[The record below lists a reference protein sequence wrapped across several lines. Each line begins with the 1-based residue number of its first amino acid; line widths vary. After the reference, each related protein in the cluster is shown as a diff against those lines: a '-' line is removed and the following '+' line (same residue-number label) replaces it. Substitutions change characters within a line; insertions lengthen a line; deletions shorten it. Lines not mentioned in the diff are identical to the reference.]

1 MSEKK
6 IENANVNDEVKVN
19 KVTGEVSAPADDW
32 ASFEVD
38 PFADRR
44 DSEGQSSAS
53 SEGESVVFVTPVSV
67 QRMLSTEITTDKGS
81 RKYYNYS
88 SGYKVTLGGKEI
100 IQMISLEPIAKRA
113 DIYDLLDGIFGD
125 ATSVPMEI
133 VRTAITST
141 VNGVS
146 KTNYRYTV
154 RVSSKDDFGFDIT
167 CALNV
172 SRGNTDKFNNLL
184 ARFKAKGII
193 S

>member
-6 IENANVNDEVKVN
+6 IENANVNEDVKVN
-19 KVTGEVSAPADDW
+19 KVTGEVTAPTDDW
-32 ASFEVD
+32 SNFEVD

-44 DSEGQSSAS
+44 DAEGQGSVS
-53 SEGESVVFVTPVSV
+53 SEGESVVYVTPVSV
-67 QRMLSTEITTDKGS
+67 QRMLSTEKDG
-81 RKYYNYS
+81 RKYYNYA
-88 SGYKVTLGGKEI
+88 SGYKVLLGGKEI

-133 VRTAITST
+133 VRTPITTT
-141 VNGVS
+141 VNGVT
-146 KTNYRYTV
+146 KTNNRYTI
-154 RVSSKDDFGFDIT
+154 RVSAKDDTGFDIT

>member
-6 IENANVNDEVKVN
+6 IENANANEDVKVN
-19 KVTGEVSAPADDW
+19 KLTGEVTAPTDDW
-32 ASFEVD
+32 SNFEVD

-44 DSEGQSSAS
+44 DAEGQGSVY
-53 SEGESVVFVTPVSV
+53 SEGESVVYVTPVSV
-67 QRMLSTEITTDKGS
+67 QRMLSTEKDG
-81 RKYYNYS
+81 RKYYNYA
-88 SGYKVTLGGKEI
+88 SGYKVLLGGKEI

-133 VRTAITST
+133 VRTSITTT
-141 VNGVS
+141 VNGVT
-146 KTNYRYTV
+146 KTNPRYTI
-154 RVSSKDDFGFDIT
+154 RVSAKDDTGFDIT

>member
-6 IENANVNDEVKVN
+6 IENANVNEEVKVN
-19 KVTGEVSAPADDW
+19 KVTGEVTAPIDDW

-44 DSEGQSSAS
+44 DVEGQSSAS
-53 SEGESVVFVTPVSV
+53 SEGESVVFVTPVSI
-67 QRMLSTEITTDKGS
+67 QRMLSTEKDG
-81 RKYYNYS
+81 RKYYNYA
-88 SGYKVTLGGKEI
+88 SGYKVTFGGKEI
-100 IQMISLEPIAKRA
+100 VQMISLEPIAKRA

-125 ATSVPMEI
+125 STSVPMEI
-133 VRTAITST
+133 VRTMITST
-141 VNGVS
+141 VNGVT
-146 KTNYRYTV
+146 KTNPRYTI
-154 RVSSKDDFGFDIT
+154 RVSAKDDLGFDIT